1 MKVHQQLFGTVL
13 ISAAAHAA
21 SAQTA
26 LEEVVVT
33 AQFKEQSVQDTPI
46 AITAITGELLDARGQ
61 STIDEIGAQ
70 APNVTLT
77 RGGSFA
83 GPMLIGFIRGVGQTD
98 FNPALEPGIGLY
110 VDDVYYSTLTASI
123 LDLLDLDRV
132 EVLRGPQGTLA
143 GKNSIGGAIKLY
155 SKRPSADNDTYLE
168 AGIGNFNA
176 VDVRGGSNFTL
187 VEDRLFARVSGV
199 SRSRNGHVKT
209 VDYGC
214 MHPGSGFP
222 SYVSGMDCIT
232 GREGGIRYT
241 AVRGALRWLPSDRL
255 EINFSGDWTD
265 DESEPVA
272 NTLLETGPTTAP
284 VILSPGL
291 GLSPT
296 APAPLIW
303 ETVAIPPTLESD
315 VGCMFIAYGPNSC
328 DPLSPND
335 PYVNYETYT
344 DPRTGLAFARR
355 QYVEAKSASV
365 SIDWDVSDNLQIT
378 SITAYR
384 EYDSAFVSAQDGTP
398 FPVALLFQ
406 RLIHDQLSQELRFNT
421 QVGDFADITVGAF
434 YFDAD
439 TSMDARVTLGYVGF
453 DFLHGPD
460 PVDDRHYAVFANGIF
475 RLTDSLELA
484 AGVRWSDDKK
494 VYRYA
499 RRNADFSPIEPCLGP
514 PGTPGN
520 PPNCLISSLDG
531 TVGVFTDDR
540 IDFRAALSYYVN
552 DDVMVYASY
561 STGYKGGGV
570 NPRPF
575 YNVQAVSFEP
585 EEMDTFEIGAKMQF
599 LQNRLRLNGAV
610 FYNDY
615 QGITATFDDCTE
627 LFGPTFGVPCLL
639 NSNAGDADVYGIE
652 LEFDFVPTDA
662 LQIDASVGLIDFE
675 YQSVSPNTGVG
686 IDAISQYTPEL
697 TWSAG
702 VQYGFSTA
710 GGTITPRLDVVY
722 QDDMFVDP
730 TNNEG
735 GRIDSYTLVNARVTW
750 GDPDGAWLIGLEG
763 RNLTD
768 ELYYTNKGE
777 GISGR
782 SGFNNGMPGLPRT
795 WMLSVRRNFF

>member
-1 MKVHQQLFGTVL
+1 MKLHQQLIGMAL
-13 ISAAAHAA
+13 IGAATQTA
-21 SAQTA
+21 SAQA
-26 LEEVVVT
+26 VVEEVVVT
-33 AQFKEQSVQDTPI
+33 AQFREQSVQDIPI
-46 AITAITGELLDARGQ
+46 AITAMTGEMLDARGHN
-61 STIDEIGAQ
+61 TIDEIGAQ

-132 EVLRGPQGTLA
+132 EILRGPQGTLA

-155 SKRPSADNDTYLE
+155 SKRPSADNDAYIE
-168 AGIGNFNA
+168 GGIGDFDA
-176 VDVRGGSNFTL
+176 VDIRGGSNFTL
-187 VEDRLFARVSGV
+187 VEDRLYARVSGV

-209 VDYGC
+209 LDYAC
-214 MHPGSGFP
+214 THPRSVFP
-222 SYVSGMDCIT
+222 SHVSGTDCVT
-232 GREGGIRYT
+232 GREGGIHDT
-241 AVRGALRWLPSDRL
+241 AVRGALRGLPSDSL

-284 VILSPGL
+284 IILTPGA

-296 APAPLIW
+296 APGPMIW
-303 ETVAIPPTLESD
+303 ETVAIPPTLEGN
-315 VGCMFIAYGPNSC
+315 VACMFIAYGPNSC

-344 DPRTGLAFARR
+344 DPPTGLALDRR
-355 QYVEAKSASV
+355 QYVEVKSDSV
-365 SIDWDVSDNLQIT
+365 AIDWDVSDRLQIQ

-384 EYDSAFVSAQDGTP
+384 EYDSGFVSAQDGTP

-406 RLIHDQLSQELRFNT
+406 RLIHDQLSQEFRFNT
-421 QVGDFADITVGAF
+421 GFGDFADITVGAF

-439 TSMDARVTLGYVGF
+439 TTMDARVDLGYVNF

-460 PVDDRHYAVFANGIF
+460 PVDDRHYAIFANGIF
-475 RLTDSLELA
+475 RLTDRLELA
-484 AGVRWSDDKK
+484 AGIRYSDDKK

-499 RRNADFSPIEPCLGP
+499 RRNADFSPIEPCIGP

-520 PPNCLISSLDG
+520 PPNCLISSLNG
-531 TVGVFTDDR
+531 TVGVFEDDR
-540 IDFRAALSYYVN
+540 VDVRAALSYYLN
-552 DDVMVYASY
+552 DSAMVYASY
-561 STGYKGGGV
+561 ATGYKGGGV

-575 YNVQAVSFEP
+575 YNVQAVSFAP
-585 EEMDTFEIGAKMQF
+585 EEMKTIEVGTKLQL
-599 LQNRLRLNGAV
+599 LQNRLRLNGAL

-615 QGITATFDDCTE
+615 QDITATFDDCTAQ
-627 LFGPTFGVPCLL
+627 FGPVFGVPCLL
-639 NSNAGDADVYGIE
+639 NSNAGDADVFGLE
-652 LEFDFVPTDA
+652 LELDYVPTDA

-675 YQSVSPNTGVG
+675 YQRISPNTG
-686 IDAISQYTPEL
+686 ISLDATSQYTPEL
-697 TWSAG
+697 TWSVGA
-702 VQYGFSTA
+702 QYNLSIRSGSL
-710 GGTITPRLDVVY
+710 TPRLDVVY

-730 TNNEG
+730 VNNEG
-735 GRIDSYTLVNARVTW
+735 GRIESYTLVNGRLTW
-750 GDPDGAWLIGLEG
+750 SDPNGAWVIALEG

-777 GISGR
+777 GVSGL
-782 SGFNNGMPGLPRT
+782 SGYNNGVPGLPRT
-795 WMLSVRRNFF
+795 WMLTLRRNLF